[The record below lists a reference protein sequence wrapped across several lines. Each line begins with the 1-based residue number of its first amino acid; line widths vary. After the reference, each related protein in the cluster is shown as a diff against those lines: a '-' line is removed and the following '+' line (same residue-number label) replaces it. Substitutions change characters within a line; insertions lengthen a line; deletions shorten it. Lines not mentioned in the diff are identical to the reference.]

1 MWDCLVIGGGPAGM
15 TAGLYLARSGV
26 RAAVVERF
34 AAGGQV
40 LNTERIDNYPGFPEG
55 ILGYELAA
63 LMEKGLE
70 RFGLERLTGEV
81 REVEPGVPL
90 RVHIDAAVHE
100 AKSVIVCSGA
110 TWRKL
115 GVPGEERLTGKGV
128 SYCALCDGFFFK
140 DKTIACIGGGD
151 TALEESLY
159 LQKLARKIYLI
170 HRRDA
175 FRGTK
180 IYQDKV
186 LASPTIEV
194 LWNTVVESIEGEDA
208 VREIALRNVVTD
220 VRSTLAVEGV
230 FVFVGNR
237 PLADFLPPTV
247 ERDAAGF
254 VVTDMEMAT
263 TVPGIFAAGD
273 VRAKTCRQVTTA
285 VGDGAVAAFS
295 VLSYLEHTHV

>member
-1 MWDCLVIGGGPAGM
+1 MFF
-15 TAGLYLARSGV
+15 
-26 RAAVVERF
+26 AAPVLERF

-151 TALEESLY
+151 AALEESLY

>member
-1 MWDCLVIGGGPAGM
+1 MWDCLIIGGGPAGM
-15 TAGLYLARSGV
+15 TAGLYLARAGV
-26 RAAVVERF
+26 RAAMVERF

-63 LMEKGLE
+63 RMEKGVE
-70 RFGLERLTGEV
+70 RFGLERLVGEV
-81 REVEPGVPL
+81 REVEPGSPL
-90 RVHIDAAVHE
+90 QVHVDDTVHE
-100 AKSVIVCSGA
+100 AKAVIVCSGA

-140 DKTIACIGGGD
+140 DKIIACIGGGD
-151 TALEESLY
+151 AALEESLY
-159 LQKLARKIYLI
+159 LQKLVRKIYLI

-175 FRGTK
+175 FRGMK
-180 IYQDKV
+180 VYQDKV

-194 LWNTVVESIEGEDA
+194 IWNTVVESIEGEDA
-208 VREIALRNVVTD
+208 VREIALRNVATNT
-220 VRSTLAVEGV
+220 RSILAVDGV

-254 VVTDMEMAT
+254 VVTDMEMRT
-263 TVPGIFAAGD
+263 TVSGIFAAGD
-273 VRAKTCRQVTTA
+273 VRAKACRQVTTA
-285 VGDGAVAAFS
+285 VGDGAVAATS
-295 VLSYLEHTHV
+295 VLSYLENTHV

>member
-15 TAGLYLARSGV
+15 TAGLYLARAGV

-55 ILGYELAA
+55 ILGHELAG

-70 RFGLERLTGEV
+70 RFGMARLSGEV
-81 REVEPGVPL
+81 REVEPGDPL
-90 RVHIDAAVHE
+90 RVRIDDTVHT
-100 AKSVIVCSGA
+100 AKSIIVCSGA

-115 GVPGEERLTGKGV
+115 GVPGEDRLTGKGV
-128 SYCALCDGFFFK
+128 SYCALCDGFFYK
-140 DKTIACIGGGD
+140 DKIIACIGGGD
-151 TALEESLY
+151 AALEESLY
-159 LQKLARKIYLI
+159 LQKLVRKIYLI

-175 FRGTK
+175 FRGMK
-180 IYQDKV
+180 VYQDKV

-194 LWNTVVESIEGEDA
+194 LWNTVVDSIEGDDA
-208 VREIALRNVVTD
+208 VRAVSIRNVQTGATSLLEVD
-220 VRSTLAVEGV
+220 GV

-237 PLADFLPPTV
+237 PLADFLPSAV

-254 VVTDMEMAT
+254 VVTDMEMRT

-273 VRAKTCRQVTTA
+273 VRSKTCRQVTTA
-285 VGDGAVAAFS
+285 VGDGAVAATS
-295 VLSYLEHTHV
+295 VLAYLENIHA